1 MRGGVPGSGDDHA
14 SVVCFRHCSGTG
26 RDHGRA
32 RSWGGP
38 PVGRR
43 GGAGLYK
50 TGLCMPCV
58 NVQCL
63 FGVALVRRPGR
74 VGLYVGGMGAAAS
87 TDKLCFGGVHRR
99 RTCSTARRTAVAG
112 RCGRCVY
119 QGQAGGRPRCVPV
132 ALSDSTA
139 SGSSVATGD
148 ARGAHG
154 RVVSPALCRP
164 ATVVTVAAVTA
175 AAATTSAPRR
185 PRACAPPPRTAGLRR
200 APHPFFRAPRG
211 HRRRRWVSVPLRG
224 RPPTLPPAPTP
235 PVAAVGAAQRPPANP
250 VRLVPSGAGGPP
262 PTRGGPHKQTIKK
275 TGAGGT
281 RRARPAPTRPEATDR
296 GAP

>member
-87 TDKLCFGGVHRR
+87 TDKLCFGGPPLPELLHGPPHRGRRPLWAVRLSGTSRRSSTVRAGRTVRLDRKRFQRRHRR
-99 RTCSTARRTAVAG
+99 RARCARARRVA
-112 RCGRCVY
+112 C
-119 QGQAGGRPRCVPV
+119 PLP
-132 ALSDSTA
+132 
-139 SGSSVATGD
+139 
-148 ARGAHG
+148 ARHG
-154 RVVSPALCRP
+154 
-164 ATVVTVAAVTA
+164 
-175 AAATTSAPRR
+175 
-185 PRACAPPPRTAGLRR
+185 
-200 APHPFFRAPRG
+200 G
-211 HRRRRWVSVPLRG
+211 HRGRRH
-224 RPPTLPPAPTP
+224 
-235 PVAAVGAAQRPPANP
+235 
-250 VRLVPSGAGGPP
+250 SGGGND
-262 PTRGGPHKQTIKK
+262 Q
-275 TGAGGT
+275 
-281 RRARPAPTRPEATDR
+281 RPAPPARVRPA
-296 GAP
+296 APHGRTAARPPPLFSRPPRAPPTPVG